1 MSYTLF
7 AIELALYY
15 TLGWV
20 GGHWPWDWEP
30 EKKNVGEY
38 YRSIPPHV
46 TTGESLIVDSW
57 RSYRHLRT
65 PLRSYI
71 HPSFSQ
77 LFPFETSKQDI
88 LHWERRSFKSFS
100 HYPTADT
107 TRNCLFTSHFVW
119 LFHFSPFIL
128 TMPSIIQLL
137 LYRGMAEVTLT
148 EPEYVWKE
156 EDREWAAKHNDTHR
170 DERNTRQQLTSLHN
184 LMLLLFMLARC
195 TASWVLACLPHN
207 YTCIIL
213 LHGARNLIYSMVVE
227 NNINT
232 NF

>member
-65 PLRSYI
+65 PLHIYTLHSHNFFRLKQVNKISYTESED
-71 HPSFSQ
+71 HLNLS
-77 LFPFETSKQDI
+77 L
-88 LHWERRSFKSFS
+88 
-100 HYPTADT
+100 
-107 TRNCLFTSHFVW
+107 
-119 LFHFSPFIL
+119 
-128 TMPSIIQLL
+128 IIQLL
-137 LYRGMAEVTLT
+137 TQLGIVYSHPTSLDFSAFHPSYWQCRLLSNCCIYRGMAEVTLT

-156 EDREWAAKHNDTHR
+156 EDREWAARHNDTHQ

-184 LMLLLFMLARC
+184 LILLWFMLAWC
-195 TASWVLACLPHN
+195 TVSWVLACLPHN

>member
-107 TRNCLFTSHFVW
+107 TRNCLFTSHFIW

-137 LYRGMAEVTLT
+137 YIQGHGGG
-148 EPEYVWKE
+148 YS
-156 EDREWAAKHNDTHR
+156 DRTRIRMEGGGPGVSCQTQWYSPRREKHSAT
-170 DERNTRQQLTSLHN
+170 TYKS
-184 LMLLLFMLARC
+184 
-195 TASWVLACLPHN
+195 P
-207 YTCIIL
+207 
-213 LHGARNLIYSMVVE
+213 
-227 NNINT
+227 
-232 NF
+232 